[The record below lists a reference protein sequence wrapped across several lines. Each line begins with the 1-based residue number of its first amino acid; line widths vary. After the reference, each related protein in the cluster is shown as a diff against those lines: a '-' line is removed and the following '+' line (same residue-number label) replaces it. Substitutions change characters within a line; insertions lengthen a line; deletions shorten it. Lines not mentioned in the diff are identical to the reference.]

1 MKRLLLL
8 ITICISSVSFGQ
20 VPSYVPTNGLV
31 GWWGFNGNA
40 NDESGN
46 GNDGT
51 VNGATLTTDRLGNPN
66 SAYDFDGVTN
76 FIEIPNLSAV
86 EGVTEMTWS
95 VWVLPRTYGSLN
107 HVIDNSSS
115 GQQYNRMK
123 ISIGNYSCQNH
134 SFRMSLDNTQYEC
147 AFTDSILSSDSLFH
161 LVVVYR
167 GNEPSNELKLRLYVN
182 GIEQVSTYQN
192 LNACTPIT
200 IPSQTQGTGNPW
212 NIGGLSS
219 NSHVD
224 GIIDDIGI
232 WNRALTEC
240 EIQDLYNAGVNSIA
254 GVTQTDVTLTADQ
267 NNATYQWIDCDNNNS
282 PISGETNQSY
292 TPTVTGNY
300 AVEVTVN
307 GCTSVSECV
316 LVDFTGVDEL
326 LNPTMK
332 KLVKIVNL
340 LGQEVE
346 YTPNTVLIYQ
356 YSDGTS
362 EKVFTIED

>member
-20 VPSYVPTNGLV
+20 VPNYVPTNGLV

-46 GNDGT
+46 GNNGT
-51 VNGATLTTDRLGNPN
+51 VNGANLTDDHLGNLN
-66 SAYDFDGVTN
+66 SAYVFNGNSDFIALPYSSLWEFGLNDFTVAGWFLSLDGTNDNIIRFDNGLSPSSLWGMRVKNANMN
-76 FIEIPNLSAV
+76 FICTGGGNAYSPLASNTVSTGVWHHSVMIRTPNALLMYLDGNLIHTEITPTIANIQSN
-86 EGVTEMTWS
+86 G
-95 VWVLPRTYGSLN
+95 TY
-107 HVIDNSSS
+107 
-115 GQQYNRMK
+115 YP
-123 ISIGNYSCQNH
+123 SIGRLGSYNAEY
-134 SFRMSLDNTQYEC
+134 FE
-147 AFTDSILSSDSLFH
+147 
-161 LVVVYR
+161 
-167 GNEPSNELKLRLYVN
+167 GN
-182 GIEQVSTYQN
+182 
-192 LNACTPIT
+192 
-200 IPSQTQGTGNPW
+200 
-212 NIGGLSS
+212 
-219 NSHVD
+219 
-224 GIIDDIGI
+224 IDDIGI

-240 EIQDLYNAGVNSIA
+240 EIQDLYNSSLNSTTS
-254 GVTQTDVTLTADQ
+254 VTQTDVTLTADQ
-267 NNATYQWIDCDNNNS
+267 DNATYQWIDCDNNNS

-326 LNPTMK
+326 LNPTTK
-332 KLVKIVNL
+332 KLIKIVNL

>member
-8 ITICISSVSFGQ
+8 ITICISTFSFGQ
-20 VPSYVPTNGLV
+20 VPTYVPTNGLV
-31 GWWGFNGNA
+31 GWWPFNGNA

-46 GNDGT
+46 ANNGT
-51 VNGATLTTDRLGNPN
+51 VNGATLTTDHLGNSN
-66 SAYDFDGVTN
+66 SAYAFNGTSDYIELPYSTLWDFGLQN
-76 FIEIPNLSAV
+76 FTIAGWFL
-86 EGVTEMTWS
+86 
-95 VWVLPRTYGSLN
+95 
-107 HVIDNSSS
+107 
-115 GQQYNRMK
+115 
-123 ISIGNYSCQNH
+123 
-134 SFRMSLDNTQYEC
+134 SLDGGNDNIIRFDDGYNPS
-147 AFTDSILSSDSLFH
+147 SIWGMRVKTSNLNFLCKGSGLLYSPQTSVSITTGIWQHTVMIRSSDSLFIYLDGN
-161 LVVVYR
+161 LVHTEITSAILDIQTNGTYY
-167 GNEPSNELKLRLYVN
+167 PSIGRLGSFSAEYF
-182 GIEQVSTYQN
+182 
-192 LNACTPIT
+192 
-200 IPSQTQGTGNPW
+200 TG
-212 NIGGLSS
+212 
-219 NSHVD
+219 D
-224 GIIDDIGI
+224 IDDIGI

-240 EIQDLYNAGVNSIA
+240 EISALYDAGVNSIA
-254 GVTQTDVTLTADQ
+254 SVTQTDVTLTADQ
-267 NNATYQWIDCDNNNS
+267 NNGTYQWIDCDNNNA

-292 TPTVTGNY
+292 TPTATGNY

-326 LNPTMK
+326 LNLTTK

>member
-8 ITICISSVSFGQ
+8 ITICISSISFGQ
-20 VPSYVPTNGLV
+20 VPSYVPTNGLLA
-31 GWWGFNGNA
+31 WYPFDGNA

-46 GNDGT
+46 GYNGI
-51 VNGATLTTDRLGNPN
+51 VNGATLSTDRNGIPN
-66 SAYDFDGVTN
+66 SAYSFDGINDYILMTGYPTSYTSYTIAVWAEANAINQVTN
-76 FIEIPNLSAV
+76 GIAV
-86 EGVTEMTWS
+86 QTGIKSGTK
-95 VWVLPRTYGSLN
+95 YGSYGIRARDQGDRFIGVHRNSASTLQG
-107 HVIDNSSS
+107 IDPLIPQDMNVHHYTQTWD
-115 GQQYNRMK
+115 GTAVQLYLDGVLVKTVN
-123 ISIGNYSCQNH
+123 IASIGIVSSEFCVGAMYETSINH
-134 SFRMSLDNTQYEC
+134 FFN
-147 AFTDSILSSDSLFH
+147 
-161 LVVVYR
+161 
-167 GNEPSNELKLRLYVN
+167 
-182 GIEQVSTYQN
+182 
-192 LNACTPIT
+192 
-200 IPSQTQGTGNPW
+200 
-212 NIGGLSS
+212 
-219 NSHVD
+219 
-224 GIIDDIGI
+224 GIIDDVGF

-267 NNATYQWIDCDNNNS
+267 NNATYQWIDCDNNNA

-307 GCTSVSECV
+307 GCTSVSECI

-326 LNPTMK
+326 LNPTTK